1 MALLSLYAQSLI
13 GTSFSSEASVSDL
26 LALLGSR
33 TEGRNEEMVA
43 TARQR
48 PGGAFFA
55 SHLPWYMRLTLTT
68 RDSRSC
74 LNVYP
79 HRVCVWPDL
88 RLERR
93 QGRMV
98 TLMIIVLHAALTS
111 HLTGADRIVASKTIL
126 LF

>member
-48 PGGAFFA
+48 PGCG
-55 SHLPWYMRLTLTT
+55 L
-68 RDSRSC
+68 
-74 LNVYP
+74 
-79 HRVCVWPDL
+79 L
-88 RLERR
+88 R
-93 QGRMV
+93 
-98 TLMIIVLHAALTS
+98 IALTMVHAPYFDYAGFS
-111 HLTGADRIVASKTIL
+111 IVS
-126 LF
+126 